1 MILRATILITL
12 VMLMFAVAG
21 VSIAREGFFEGER
34 AGGGGETT
42 DSGTLVTETTFED
55 EETTAAREAARPA
68 KDPSLQERNRKKSSD
83 EMVTEQQPD
92 ESKAAAGRGNEN
104 PGSQSTRKPEDRS
117 EGGSV
122 KGGTKATLCHKGK
135 NTISV
140 GEPAE
145 TAHLRH
151 GDTRGACV

>member
-34 AGGGGETT
+34 AGGGSETT
-42 DSGTLVTETTFED
+42 DSETPVPETTFED
-55 EETTAAREAARPA
+55 EETTAAREAAKPA
-68 KDPSLQERNRKKSSD
+68 KDPSLQERNRKKSSG
-83 EMVTEQQPD
+83 EMVAEQQPN
-92 ESKAAAGRGNEN
+92 ENKAAAGRGNEN
-104 PGSQSTRKPEDRS
+104 PGSQSMRKPEGRS

-122 KGGTKATLCHKGK
+122 KVGTKATLCHKGK
-135 NTISV
+135 NTLSV
-140 GEPAE
+140 GESAE

-151 GDTRGACV
+151 GDSSGACV